1 MSIKRIMLILTV
13 SAMLAALVVTAAPA
27 MASHSDSDSGSVF
40 SDDRDFGDEDDFGDD
55 EDFDDE
61 DGDEIDDVDV
71 EDAFFDG
78 DDVCVL
84 VVTEFED
91 GSTDVDEEC
100 VDIED
105 AFFDD
110 EDFS

>member
-1 MSIKRIMLILTV
+1 MVLAV
-13 SAMLAALVVTAAPA
+13 AALMAAMMVGMAAPA
-27 MASHSDSDSGSVF
+27 MANDL
-40 SDDRDFGDEDDFGDD
+40 
-55 EDFDDE
+55 FDDDDD

-100 VDIED
+100 VEPSSR
-105 AFFDD
+105 
-110 EDFS
+110 ESLRG